1 MTTTTKGLSASQVAR
16 RYDISRQT
24 AHYFMK
30 KVCEAMKSS
39 ESHKM
44 NDSVQ
49 VDEFTIG
56 GKEEGKQ
63 SVRLVGDN
71 GKEAFIEPK
80 LIDIGEA
87 NQKYAPPFD
96 N

>member
-1 MTTTTKGLSASQVAR
+1 MDLIQKVVLLQE
-16 RYDISRQT
+16 
-24 AHYFMK
+24 HYFMQ
-30 KVCEAMKSS
+30 KVREAMKSS

-63 SVRLVGDN
+63 G
-71 GKEAFIEPK
+71 
-80 LIDIGEA
+80 
-87 NQKYAPPFD
+87 
-96 N
+96 